1 MNGGMIQ
8 FILLISVAG
17 NQEIVI
23 VVTLAVSF
31 SFQFASHFVISRFF
45 SLDFQG

>member
-8 FILLISVAG
+8 FILLIFVAG

-23 VVTLAVSF
+23 VVILAVSF
-31 SFQFASHFVISRFF
+31 SFQFPSHFDFSTFF
-45 SLDFQG
+45 P

>member
-8 FILLISVAG
+8 FILLIFVAG

-23 VVTLAVSF
+23 VVTLAVSVTLCDF
-31 SFQFASHFVISRFF
+31 SISFP
-45 SLDFQG
+45 